1 MSDIMQALVDRDRR
15 PLAVQVRDG
24 IAEAIRRGD
33 LLPGEQ
39 MPGEHDLAER
49 FAVGRSTL
57 REALRLLERDGL
69 VDVFHGRGRFV
80 SPLATLHADR
90 PVTAFESVTEMLEGL
105 GHTVTNRVLRVE
117 EAAASELQALGL
129 ALATGAP
136 IVLLERLRLAGGDP
150 LIYSVNAIDR
160 NLIPGEVTDHDWS
173 GSAIAL
179 LAGLGARVVTSTA
192 AISAAWLPKSAAR
205 VMGDRAGQPWLCVT
219 ESCMCDDGRV
229 ALHAVDYHRGE
240 NFAFNVIRRRSDDA
254 RPSEQRGP

>member
-1 MSDIMQALVDRDRR
+1 MSDIMRGLVDRDRR

-24 IAEAIRRGD
+24 IAEAIRAGD
-33 LLPGEQ
+33 LQPGEQ
-39 MPGEHDLAER
+39 MPGEHELAER

-80 SPLATLHADR
+80 SPLAALHAER
-90 PVTAFESVTEMLEGL
+90 PVTEFESVTEMLEGL

-129 ALATGAP
+129 ALAPGAP
-136 IVLLERLRLAGGDP
+136 IVLLERLRLAGGEP
-150 LIYSVNAIDR
+150 LIYSMNAIDR

-192 AISAAWLPKSAAR
+192 AISAARLPKSAAR
-205 VMGDRAGQPWLCVT
+205 LMGDRAGQPWLCVT

-240 NFAFNVIRRRSDDA
+240 HFAFNVIRRRSDDA
-254 RPSEQRGP
+254 RPTEQRGP